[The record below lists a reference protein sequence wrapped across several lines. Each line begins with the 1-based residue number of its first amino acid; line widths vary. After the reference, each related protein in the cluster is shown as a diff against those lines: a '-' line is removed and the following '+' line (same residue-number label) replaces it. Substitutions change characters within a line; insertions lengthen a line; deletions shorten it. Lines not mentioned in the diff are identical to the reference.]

1 MADPFLSHR
10 PPNPSGS
17 RILLDIPNSRLWAFD
32 LLLFAHS
39 AYNYVKKRE
48 RKEER
53 ITRGKRFVRCTAKS
67 GEGNCEGSSRQKE
80 GREVAMRKE
89 ACNARAL

>member
-17 RILLDIPNSRLWAFD
+17 RILLDTEFASLGVRSSVIRAFCVQ
-32 LLLFAHS
+32 LC
-39 AYNYVKKRE
+39 KKERE

-67 GEGNCEGSSRQKE
+67 GEGNCEGSSRRKE

>member
-17 RILLDIPNSRLWAFD
+17 RILLDTEFASSSFD

-67 GEGNCEGSSRQKE
+67 GEGNCEGSSRRKE

>member
-10 PPNPSGS
+10 Q
-17 RILLDIPNSRLWAFD
+17 ILPVLEFFSIPNSRLWAFD

-67 GEGNCEGSSRQKE
+67 GEGNCEGSSRRKE